1 MLQLFRHERVLP
13 RAHDLKR
20 TYDVVIIG
28 AGVHG
33 LATAYYL
40 GKEHGI
46 TNVAV
51 LEKSYLGAGNSG
63 RNTAI
68 LRANYRTPEG
78 IPFFAASL
86 ELYEQLSQ
94 ELGWNVLFSQC
105 GHLTLAHNDSAVA
118 GLRLRAETNNLFGVE
133 NRVIGRAELQRLVPA
148 LDCSDHARYPIQ
160 AALYNPPGGII
171 RHDAVVW
178 GYARACER
186 MGIEIHPFTEA
197 TAINVNGSTQQ
208 AQPHGNVPSPVR
220 QHGGGLE
227 PAPGSNRGWGPAD
240 GSTAGAI
247 TGVVTNRGAIATP
260 AVVNC
265 TAGWATVVANMAG
278 VLLPIVTQPLQACVT
293 EPLKPF
299 LDKVI
304 VSANLHVYINQT
316 DRGELVIGA
325 EVDPYQSY
333 SMAGTLP
340 TLEQMASYTLELF
353 PQLHNVKVLR
363 QWAGICDM
371 TPDFSPIIGGVESL
385 AGFYQDVGWGTYG
398 FKAGPIA
405 GKCLAE
411 LIATSRTPDLI
422 APFTLSR
429 FRDGLLVGEKAAAS
443 VSH

>member
-1 MLQLFRHERVLP
+1 MLQLFAKDRVLP
-13 RAHDLKR
+13 KQRDLRRA
-20 TYDVVIIG
+20 YDVVIIG

-46 TNVAV
+46 TNIAV

-78 IPFFAASL
+78 IPFFAQSL

-105 GHLTLAHNDSAVA
+105 GHLTIAHNDSAVA
-118 GLRLRAETNNLFGVE
+118 GLRLRAETNKLFGVE
-133 NRVIGRAELQRLVPA
+133 NEVLDVDELNRLVPA
-148 LDCSDHARYPIQ
+148 LDLTDRPRYQII
-160 AALYNPPGGII
+160 AGLYNPPGGII

-178 GYARACER
+178 GYARACDR
-186 MGIEIHPFTEA
+186 MGIEIHPFTEVTGIHVEREGA
-197 TAINVNGSTQQ
+197 ELQASDTSQEKGTINRSDEGTVNGV
-208 AQPHGNVPSPVR
+208 A
-220 QHGGGLE
+220 
-227 PAPGSNRGWGPAD
+227 
-240 GSTAGAI
+240 
-247 TGVVTNRGAIATP
+247 TNRGEISTRS
-260 AVVNC
+260 VVNC
-265 TAGWATVVANMAG
+265 TAGWATVVSKLAG
-278 VLLPIVTQPLQACVT
+278 VDLPIITQPLQACVT

-299 LDKVI
+299 LDKVV

-333 SMAGTLP
+333 NMAGTLP
-340 TLEQMASYTLELF
+340 TLEQMANYTLELF

-371 TPDFSPIIGGVESL
+371 TPDYSPIIGNVEQVK
-385 AGFYQDVGWGTYG
+385 GFYLDVGWGTYG

-405 GKCLAE
+405 GKSLAE
-411 LIATSRTPDLI
+411 LIATGTTPELI
-422 APFTLSR
+422 EPFSLSR
-429 FRDGLLVGEKAAAS
+429 FRNEELVGEKAAAA

>member
-13 RAHDLKR
+13 QAHDLR
-20 TYDVVIIG
+20 HTYDVVIIG

-118 GLRLRAETNNLFGVE
+118 GLRLRAETNNLFDVE
-133 NRVIGRAELQRLVPA
+133 NCVIDSEELQRLVPA
-148 LDCSDHARYPIQ
+148 LDCSDHARYPIL

-178 GYARACER
+178 GYTRACER

-208 AQPHGNVPSPVR
+208 AQPHGNVPSPVH
-220 QHGGGLE
+220 QHGGGL
-227 PAPGSNRGWGPAD
+227 GWGPAD
-240 GSTAGAI
+240 GSTPGAI

-371 TPDFSPIIGGVESL
+371 TPDFSPIIGGVEGL

-411 LIATSRTPDLI
+411 LIATGRTPDLI
-422 APFTLSR
+422 APFALSR

>member
-1 MLQLFRHERVLP
+1 MLQLFRKERVLP
-13 RAHDLKR
+13 QTRDLQR
-20 TYDVVIIG
+20 SYDVVIIG

-133 NRVIGRAELQRLVPA
+133 NRVIDREELQRLVPA
-148 LDCSDHARYPIQ
+148 LDCSDHARYPIL

-197 TAINVNGSTQQ
+197 TAINVNGSTV
-208 AQPHGNVPSPVR
+208 AATPGRRGSIPSPVR
-220 QHGGGLE
+220 QHGGGL
-227 PAPGSNRGWGPAD
+227 GWGPAD
-240 GSTAGAI
+240 GSTTGTI
-247 TGVVTNRGAIATP
+247 TGVVTNRGEIATP

-265 TAGWATVVANMAG
+265 TAGWATVVAQMAG
-278 VLLPIVTQPLQACVT
+278 VSLPIVTQPLQACVT

-371 TPDFSPIIGGVESL
+371 TPDFSPIIGGVEGL
-385 AGFYQDVGWGTYG
+385 AGFFQDVGWGTYG

-405 GKCLAE
+405 GKCLAA
-411 LIATSRTPDLI
+411 LIATGNTPDLI
-422 APFTLSR
+422 VPFALSR
-429 FRDGLLVGEKAAAS
+429 FRDAQLVGEKAAAS

>member
-1 MLQLFRHERVLP
+1 MLQLFRKERVLP
-13 RAHDLKR
+13 QAHDLRR

-133 NRVIGRAELQRLVPA
+133 NHMLDRAELQHLVPA

-186 MGIEIHPFTEA
+186 MGIEIHPLTEA

-208 AQPHGNVPSPVR
+208 DGDEQGWAPS
-220 QHGGGLE
+220 G
-227 PAPGSNRGWGPAD
+227 
-240 GSTAGAI
+240 TI
-247 TGVVTNRGAIATP
+247 TGVVTNRGTIATP

-265 TAGWATVVANMAG
+265 TAGWATVVAQMAG
-278 VLLPIVTQPLQACVT
+278 VSLPIVTQPLQACVT

-371 TPDFSPIIGGVESL
+371 TPDFSPIIGGVEGL

-405 GKCLAE
+405 GKCLAA
-411 LIATSRTPDLI
+411 LIATGRTPGLI